1 MNHPQTP
8 PVENSFQAESILPLE
23 RTSGAIGFWTL
34 LQALTK
40 LVLFA
45 LSLLLFVLGITLMKD
60 GARSLAPAVDRILT
74 LRHPLQS
81 FSAGW
86 LAAMAI
92 MSGSPVAAAALTF
105 LDAEVLTPLS
115 AFTMIMGSRFGASFI
130 VLCIGFIYVIRG
142 RDLLTSLGMGLLS
155 FGVTISLYMLG
166 LFPGIWLLQSGILQR
181 IPRPS
186 SASLDSAMELIFRP
200 LSALATAFLP
210 RWILFGLGFAVILV
224 SFSLFDRCLPM
235 QTLKRSELGKVSRY
249 VFRPWVMFL
258 LGSAITAISMSVS
271 LSISILVPLND
282 RGLVRRENV
291 IPYIMGANITTFID
305 TLLASLLMSSP
316 AAFEV
321 VLAEMLSI
329 AFAAALILFLVF
341 WHYEYALQRF
351 VEWVTARPL
360 HLLFFLFLLFAM
372 PLSGLLI

>member
-1 MNHPQTP
+1 VNRSPTP
-8 PVENSFQAESILPLE
+8 PVENSLQVESVLPLE
-23 RTSGAIGFWTL
+23 RTSEAIRSWTL

-45 LSLLLFVLGITLMKD
+45 LSLSLFVLGITLMKD
-60 GARSLAPAVDRILT
+60 GARTLAPAVNRWLT
-74 LRHPLQS
+74 LHHPLQS

-105 LDAEVLTPLS
+105 LDAGILTPLS

-130 VLCIGFIYVIRG
+130 VLCIGFVYVIRG

-166 LFPGIWLLQSGILQR
+166 IFPGIWFLQSGALQR
-181 IPRPS
+181 VPRPNG
-186 SASLDSAMELIFRP
+186 ASLDSAIELIFRP
-200 LSALATAFLP
+200 LSALVTAFLP
-210 RWILFGLGFAVILV
+210 RWTLFGLGLAIILI
-224 SFSLFDRCLPM
+224 SFSLFDRCLPT

-271 LSISILVPLND
+271 LSVSILVPLND

-305 TLLASLLMSSP
+305 TLLASLFMSSP
-316 AAFEV
+316 AAFDV
-321 VLAEMLSI
+321 VLAEMLSV
-329 AFAAALILFLVF
+329 ALAAVLILILAFR
-341 WHYEYALQRF
+341 HYEHTLQRF
-351 VEWVTARPL
+351 VEWVTARPW
-360 HLLFFLFLLFAM
+360 HLMLFLFLLFAM
-372 PLSGLLI
+372 PLAGLWI

>member
-1 MNHPQTP
+1 MNRSPTP
-8 PVENSFQAESILPLE
+8 PVENSLQAESILPLE
-23 RTSGAIGFWTL
+23 RTSSAIGSWTL

-45 LSLLLFVLGITLMKD
+45 LSLSLFVLGITLMKD

-130 VLCIGFIYVIRG
+130 VLCIGFMYVIRG

-166 LFPGIWLLQSGILQR
+166 IFPGIWLLQSGILQTV
-181 IPRPS
+181 PRPNG
-186 SASLDSAMELIFRP
+186 ASLNSAIELIFRP
-200 LSALATAFLP
+200 LSALVIALLP
-210 RWILFGLGFAVILV
+210 RWTLFALGLAVILV
-224 SFSLFDRCLPM
+224 SFSLFDRCLPT
-235 QTLKRSELGKVSRY
+235 QTLKRSELGKISRY

-316 AAFEV
+316 AAFDV

-329 AFAAALILFLVF
+329 AFAAALILILAFR
-341 WHYEYALQRF
+341 HYEHALQRF
-351 VEWVTARPL
+351 VEWVTARPW
-360 HLLFFLFLLFAM
+360 HLMLFLLLLFAM